1 MSVTTGLQIIRDR
14 LTMARPR
21 KKESEEKALTRLVTE
36 IIKDNPNL
44 SDIGIIIGCLGEGSV
59 KELEEL
65 KKSCESID
73 EFLEIARQR
82 ADVAIVIAATKAAMG
97 YDYEETEQIIRK
109 KCMGFDE
116 DGIPS
121 FQDVPESVKLR
132 KKHAK
137 KNDALLKFLLTNR
150 LPQYFSDSKK
160 IEINKKVI
168 EIRAN
173 TEAEIR
179 EFAGKLLDV
188 IDVEVVGE
196 NI

>member
-1 MSVTTGLQIIRDR
+1 
-14 LTMARPR
+14 MARPR
-21 KKESEEKALTRLVTE
+21 KQESEEKALTRLVTE

-44 SDIGIIIGCLGEGSV
+44 SDLGTVIGCMGDEPV
-59 KELEEL
+59 KDLEEL
-65 KKSCESID
+65 KKSCKSID
-73 EFLEIARQR
+73 EFLEIAQKR
-82 ADVAIVIAATKAAMG
+82 ADVALVVAATKAAMG

-137 KNDALLKFLLTNR
+137 KNDALLKFLLLNR
-150 LPQYFSDSKK
+150 LPQYFSDTKRV
-160 IEINKKVI
+160 EINKKSI
-168 EIRAN
+168 EIKGN

-188 IDVEVVGE
+188 IDTEFVETE
-196 NI
+196 K